1 MRESPAGGCTHGKVV
16 AMAAAV
22 LLAVFGAVAETRI
35 GIIGLDTSHAVA
47 FTKVINVDRPPW
59 TEGFRVTSAYQW
71 GSRDI
76 FSSTN
81 RYPEYIAKVREMGVA
96 VVPTIDELI
105 ESVDVV
111 CLETNDGREHF
122 WQAEKVFAAG
132 KPCFID
138 KPIAHNLADAVRIY
152 DLARSCGAKYFSSS
166 ALRYTD
172 VAKAARAGKYGPI
185 RGASLIAPSPDEEQ
199 GTHNFYTW
207 YGIHGFEPLV
217 AIMGTGVKTV
227 SCVRNDDGDSVCGVW
242 NDGRIGQLRLQRNK
256 WIYSG
261 YILPERPKD
270 PKSPLVVFDDYKGY
284 EPLLEEIIRFFR
296 TGEPPVPN
304 DETLEIMAFMEA
316 AEMSAKRGGAV
327 VSIDEAMAAARGED
341 GFVPMFNGR
350 DLAGWE
356 GATNT
361 YCVMP
366 EGYLTCTQS
375 DGIGESG
382 AKNLWTTRDYT
393 NFTIRFDVKL
403 PPNANNGL
411 GIRTPPNGW
420 CSREGMELQLLDDW
434 GDLYNGS
441 NRLADVHYTG
451 AIYGVVA
458 PARKVN
464 GDSYLKKP
472 GEWNSVEVTAD
483 GPRVKF
489 VLNGST
495 LVDADVSQYSTDGTV
510 PADGI
515 RRPGLH
521 NKSGRIHWCG
531 HGHNIFWRNIRI
543 KEIR

>member
-35 GIIGLDTSHAVA
+35 GIIGLDTI
-47 FTKVINVDRPPW
+47 INVDRPPW

-96 VVPTIDELI
+96 VVSTIDELI

-132 KPCFID
+132 KRCFID

-217 AIMGTGVKTV
+217 AVMGTGVKTV

-242 NDGRIGQLRLQRNK
+242 KDGRIGQLRLQRNK

-327 VSIDEAMAAARGED
+327 VSIDEAMAAARNEE

-361 YCVMP
+361 YCVTP

-464 GDSYLKKP
+464 GESYLKKS

-489 VLNGST
+489 VLNGAT

-543 KEIR
+543 REIR

>member
-16 AMAAAV
+16 AMAAAA

-132 KPCFID
+132 KRCFID

-217 AIMGTGVKTV
+217 AVMGTGVKTV

-242 NDGRIGQLRLQRNK
+242 KDGRIGQLRLQRNK

-284 EPLLEEIIRFFR
+284 EPLLEE
-296 TGEPPVPN
+296 
-304 DETLEIMAFMEA
+304 
-316 AEMSAKRGGAV
+316 KR
-327 VSIDEAMAAARGED
+327 
-341 GFVPMFNGR
+341 R
-350 DLAGWE
+350 DA
-356 GATNT
+356 
-361 YCVMP
+361 
-366 EGYLTCTQS
+366 
-375 DGIGESG
+375 
-382 AKNLWTTRDYT
+382 
-393 NFTIRFDVKL
+393 
-403 PPNANNGL
+403 
-411 GIRTPPNGW
+411 
-420 CSREGMELQLLDDW
+420 
-434 GDLYNGS
+434 
-441 NRLADVHYTG
+441 
-451 AIYGVVA
+451 
-458 PARKVN
+458 
-464 GDSYLKKP
+464 
-472 GEWNSVEVTAD
+472 
-483 GPRVKF
+483 
-489 VLNGST
+489 
-495 LVDADVSQYSTDGTV
+495 
-510 PADGI
+510 
-515 RRPGLH
+515 
-521 NKSGRIHWCG
+521 
-531 HGHNIFWRNIRI
+531 
-543 KEIR
+543 

>member
-1 MRESPAGGCTHGKVV
+1 MKTTCIAIAV
-16 AMAAAV
+16 AMTCVAATA
-22 LLAVFGAVAETRI
+22 AEIRV
-35 GIIGLDTSHAVA
+35 GMIGLDTSHSIA
-47 FTKVINVDRPPW
+47 FTKHLNVTREKPEYRD
-59 TEGFRVTSAYQW
+59 FRVTVAYQW

-76 FSSTN
+76 VSSTN
-81 RYPEYIAKVREMGVA
+81 RYPEYCAQVRDMGVEI
-96 VVPTIDELI
+96 VPTLDELLAKC
-105 ESVDVV
+105 DVV
-111 CLETNDGREHF
+111 LLETNDGREHLE
-122 WQAEKVFAAG
+122 QAKAVFKAG
-132 KPCFID
+132 KRVFID
-138 KPIAHNLADAVRIY
+138 KPLAADFADSAAICKA
-152 DLARSCGAKYFSSS
+152 ARELGGEFFTSS
-166 ALRYTD
+166 ALRYG
-172 VAKAARAGKYGPI
+172 AKVREARAGKFGKI
-185 RGASLIAPSPDEEQ
+185 RGADCWTCISYEPAHSR
-199 GTHNFYTW
+199 FYW
-207 YGIHGFEPLV
+207 YGIHAVEPLY
-217 AIMGTGVKTV
+217 ALLGTGCESVTCL
-227 SCVRNDDGDSVCGVW
+227 SGEDGDVAVGKW
-242 NDGRIGQLRLQRNK
+242 KDGRLGVMRGLRV
-256 WIYSG
+256 
-261 YILPERPKD
+261 ERKGAPYGGVIFTETGKVD
-270 PKSPLVVFDDYKGY
+270 MGGY
-284 EPLLEEIIRFFR
+284 EGYADELSAILEFFK
-296 TGEPPVPN
+296 TGKVPVAP
-304 DETLEIMAFMEA
+304 EESLEVMAFMRA
-316 AEMSAKRGGAV
+316 AELSLERGGV
-327 VSIDEAMAAARGED
+327 VVPIDEVMATARGED

-361 YCVMP
+361 YCVTP

-393 NFTIRFDVKL
+393 NFVIRFDVKL

-464 GDSYLKKP
+464 GDSYLKKS

-489 VLNGST
+489 VLNGAT
-495 LVDADVSQYSTDGTV
+495 LVDADVSEYSTDGTV

-515 RRPGLH
+515 CRPGLH
-521 NKSGRIHWCG
+521 NKAGRIHWCG